1 MSEYVK
7 LSEVIG
13 MIERIVAF
21 NEEKALEAPSF
32 DEGVRH
38 AHVAGALGILRN
50 ELLSKE
56 SREKLCIRT
65 YEFPEE

>member
-7 LSEVIG
+7 LSEVVG
-13 MIERIVAF
+13 AIERIVAF
-21 NEEKALEAPSF
+21 NEKKSLESPVF

-56 SREKLCIRT
+56 SREKLCIKT
-65 YEFPEE
+65 YVFPEE